1 MASSVRAISLT
12 AVLLLLAVVASPSG
26 VVSLTTREYESMQ
39 RVLRGHGYNLVCN
52 AMATSDLQWLLLTLP
67 ANASFTIFAPT
78 DASLFALDMTLPA
91 SSYTDTLRFHVVP
104 LRLSLFNL
112 RSLAAGSVLPTLLP
126 SSALR
131 LVSTRPLSVGGVDV
145 VLPGLFY
152 SRHVAVHGLGGI
164 VSLASLV
171 PYSSPSPV
179 PKVKPMATTDDSNRT
194 DLNLSPVPKVEPMPT
209 TDDSNRTD
217 FNFSPEIAPSP
228 VTTGSPSSSPNVGHE
243 ISPASVPEDEIS
255 PAAATAPAQSP
266 LKADSVAERA
276 RVLLMEINAIPDR
289 EKSKA
294 ISDADQ
300 TMGGESQPSMMKE
313 QPEVIN
319 KLEKCGA
326 LDEMAIDCFVPDG
339 ATGLDHSSVHRVVR
353 VLT

>member
-1 MASSVRAISLT
+1 MASSVRKISLA
-12 AVLLLLAVVASPSG
+12 AVLLLLALIASPSG

-52 AMATSDLQWLLLTLP
+52 AIATSDLQWLLLTLP

-104 LRLSLFNL
+104 LRLSLSNL

-179 PKVKPMATTDDSNRT
+179 PMATTGDSNRTDSPVPKVEPMVTTDDSNRT
-194 DLNLSPVPKVEPMPT
+194 DLNLSP
-209 TDDSNRTD
+209 D
-217 FNFSPEIAPSP
+217 IAPSP
-228 VTTGSPSSSPNVGHE
+228 VTTGSPSSSPTVGHE

-255 PAAATAPAQSP
+255 PAAATAPVQSP
-266 LKADSVAERA
+266 LTADSVAERA
-276 RVLLMEINAIPDR
+276 RVLLMEINGISDR
-289 EKSKA
+289 EKLKA
-294 ISDADQ
+294 ISDVDQ
-300 TMGGESQPSMMKE
+300 ILAGESQPPMMKE
-313 QPEVIN
+313 QPEVGN